1 MNSELTFRQGL
12 KDTLPT
18 VFGYIG
24 IGAVFGMIGHSAGFS
39 AWVILLLSLIVYA
52 GSAQFIIITMLAVHS
67 PLLSIVL
74 SVFLVNSRIILMSM
88 TTASYFKNESL
99 LKNIFIGT
107 LLTDE
112 TFALGMNKQNYTEG
126 KLSFS
131 WFNASNI
138 LAYTVWA
145 LSSLMG
151 ALLGN
156 LLTNPEKLGLGF
168 AIIAMFIGLLYLQ
181 LIGDKTLDL
190 KLQLLMVGIT
200 LILFYFG
207 LIFIPSNLLIIFA
220 TLLVCAIGVGV
231 KHVFF

>member
-24 IGAVFGMIGHSAGFS
+24 IGAAFGMIGHSAGFS

-107 LLTDE
+107 LLTDR
-112 TFALGMNKQNYTEG
+112 K
-126 KLSFS
+126 S
-131 WFNASNI
+131 
-138 LAYTVWA
+138 V
-145 LSSLMG
+145 
-151 ALLGN
+151 
-156 LLTNPEKLGLGF
+156 
-168 AIIAMFIGLLYLQ
+168 
-181 LIGDKTLDL
+181 
-190 KLQLLMVGIT
+190 V
-200 LILFYFG
+200 
-207 LIFIPSNLLIIFA
+207 
-220 TLLVCAIGVGV
+220 
-231 KHVFF
+231 

>member
-1 MNSELTFRQGL
+1 MNSELTFKQGL

-24 IGAVFGMIGHSAGFS
+24 IGAAFGMIAHSAGFNL
-39 AWVILLLSLIVYA
+39 WTILLLSLIVYA
-52 GSAQFIIITMLAVHS
+52 GSAQFIIITMLTVHS

-88 TTASYFKNESL
+88 TTATYFKNESL

-112 TFALGMNKQNYTEG
+112 TFSLGMNKQNYTDG

-131 WFNASNI
+131 WFNASNL
-138 LAYTVWA
+138 LAYSVWA
-145 LSSLMG
+145 FSSLLG
-151 ALLGN
+151 GLLGN
-156 LLTNPEKLGLGF
+156 LLTDPQKLGLGF

-181 LIGDKTLDL
+181 LIGDKTLGF
-190 KLQLLMVGIT
+190 KLQLIIVGIT
-200 LILFYFG
+200 MVLFYFG
-207 LIFIPSNLLIIFA
+207 LTIIPSNLLVLFV
-220 TLLVCAIGVGV
+220 TLVVCAIGVGV

>member
-1 MNSELTFRQGL
+1 
-12 KDTLPT
+12 
-18 VFGYIG
+18 
-24 IGAVFGMIGHSAGFS
+24 
-39 AWVILLLSLIVYA
+39 YA
-52 GSAQFIIITMLAVHS
+52 GSALFIIITMLAVHS

-181 LIGDKTLDL
+181 LIGDKTLGL

-207 LIFIPSNLLIIFA
+207 LIFIPSNLLIIFV

>member
-24 IGAVFGMIGHSAGFS
+24 IGAAFGMIGHSAGFS

-52 GSAQFIIITMLAVHS
+52 GSAQFIITMLAVHS

-145 LSSLMG
+145 LSSLIG

-181 LIGDKTLDL
+181 LIGDKTLGL

-207 LIFIPSNLLIIFA
+207 LIFIPSNLLILFV

>member
-1 MNSELTFRQGL
+1 MNSVLTFRQGL
-12 KDTLPT
+12 KNTLPT

-24 IGAVFGMIGHSAGFS
+24 IGAAFGMIGHSAGFS

-207 LIFIPSNLLIIFA
+207 LIFIPSNLLILFV